1 MTDRSVEEPNRP
13 SEARTLRLEQ
23 AAAILDRLFRDGKVE
38 EQPGRMI
45 VIDVA
50 SGLYVVGIGS
60 DSAQHLLRQREMS
73 GLSADEEARR
83 QFASLPLEK
92 ERLNAFLEHMGIVR
106 SNVEGVVDPK
116 KKKK

>member
-1 MTDRSVEEPNRP
+1 MTNRSLEEPNRS
-13 SEARTLRLEQ
+13 SEGRNRKLEM
-23 AAAILDRLFRDGKVE
+23 AADILDRLFRDGKVE
-38 EQPGRMI
+38 EKPGKMI

-73 GLSADEEARR
+73 GLPANEESRN

-92 ERLNAFLEHMGIVR
+92 TRLNAFLAHMGIAR
-106 SNVEGVVDPK
+106 AKVEETLDPEAEK
-116 KKKK
+116 K